1 MQSDTI
7 KKLFTVREYHRLGEA
22 GILGPED
29 RTELI
34 DGEIIQM
41 SPIGHRHAMCVSRA
55 TNLFALALHGKA
67 IVSVQNP
74 LVLNDY
80 SEPQPDL
87 VLLKYREDFYKSEE
101 KVSPEDSLLVLE
113 VAETTLRYDVQT
125 KLPRY
130 AVAGVPEV
138 WIENLSNDELFV
150 YRNRAGTAYATSLT
164 LRRADSVFVAAFPE
178 IVFKVDDL
186 LG

>member
-7 KKLFTVREYHRLGEA
+7 KKLFTVREYHRLAEA

-55 TNLFALALHGKA
+55 NNLFNVGLNGKA
-67 IVSVQNP
+67 IVNVQNP

-87 VLLKYREDFYKSEE
+87 VLLKYRQDFYKSAE

-113 VAETTLRYDVQT
+113 VSDTTLRYDVRT

-130 AVAGVPEV
+130 ALAGVPEV
-138 WIENLSNDELFV
+138 WIENINNDEILV
-150 YRNRAGTAYATSLT
+150 YRTPAGETYSTFLT
-164 LRRADSVFVAAFPE
+164 LRRAASIFVEAFPE
-178 IVFKVDDL
+178 IVFKVDDF